1 LAIVNAKQYLPT
13 DFESLGIYK
22 KYYLLHE
29 ARKLNFRQLFD
40 LVSMVYPYYS
50 LEGKFKVCI
59 RIRKGIINN
68 SPRNIGH
75 CWLKNKVYLEGY
87 TKRREKSLDKRLFFG
102 KIKCEDVGF
111 IL

>member
-1 LAIVNAKQYLPT
+1 LPN

-29 ARKLNFRQLFD
+29 ARKLNFKQLFD
-40 LVSMVYPYYS
+40 LVSRVYPHYS

-68 SPRNIGH
+68 STRNIGH

-87 TKRREKSLDKRLFFG
+87 TKWKEKPLDKKIFLG
-102 KIKCEDVGF
+102 KIKFEDAVF